1 MDSTTARIGNLI
13 LSSPIS
19 QALEILG
26 DRWSFLTLRDLF
38 LGRHRFGEFVTST
51 GASRSTLA
59 NRLNTLQA
67 HGLVYKTLYHENP
80 PRYEYRLSEKGLAL
94 YNFALAIWAWETRWS
109 GNPTSVMPIQL
120 YHEPCANHFLPKPIC
135 SHCGSEVHIKAVSTR
150 PGSSL
155 PDDTLAKSS
164 RTRRSRMASDKAQ
177 NREDSMLETSELLA
191 DRWTPLVLAATLYG
205 LRRYDDIRNELSIAT
220 NILADR
226 LERLVAHRMLSREQ
240 YQDNPPRY
248 EYRLTEKARDY
259 FIIAIALHQWSEQWL
274 NSPGLGATI
283 MSHSCCDAPIRVDM
297 CCDHCMEAVKPHDVS
312 YSHFSQ

>member
-19 QALEILG
+19 QALEIPG

-80 PRYEYRLSEKGLAL
+80 PRYEYRLREKGLAL

-135 SHCGSEVHIKAVSTR
+135 SHCGSEVHIK
-150 PGSSL
+150 
-155 PDDTLAKSS
+155 SS
-164 RTRRSRMASDKAQ
+164 RFWALSDAILERRVRLDLASVSSG
-177 NREDSMLETSELLA
+177 REE
-191 DRWTPLVLAATLYG
+191 PGLVLT
-205 LRRYDDIRNELSIAT
+205 
-220 NILADR
+220 
-226 LERLVAHRMLSREQ
+226 
-240 YQDNPPRY
+240 
-248 EYRLTEKARDY
+248 
-259 FIIAIALHQWSEQWL
+259 AL
-274 NSPGLGATI
+274 
-283 MSHSCCDAPIRVDM
+283 M
-297 CCDHCMEAVKPHDVS
+297 
-312 YSHFSQ
+312 